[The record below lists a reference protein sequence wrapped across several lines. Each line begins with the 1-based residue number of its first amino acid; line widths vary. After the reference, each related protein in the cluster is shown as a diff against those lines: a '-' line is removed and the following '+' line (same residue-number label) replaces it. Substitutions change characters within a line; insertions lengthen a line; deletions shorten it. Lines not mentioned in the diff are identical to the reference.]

1 MIAITYDKESNSVW
15 QHFGRTEY
23 FYLFKNG
30 IKKMQKN
37 ISSELLASLETQLIA
52 EDTNDKHS
60 LSQN

>member
-1 MIAITYDKESNSVW
+1 MEQIADFIKQLY
-15 QHFGRTEY
+15 EY